1 MQYQHPINGKLCLEK
16 IFTPVLQLA
25 VNFTE
30 SLLYSALEGRYPAQ
44 PFIKITSN
52 RLSQEYSK
60 AFLMIMIVT
69 IVAI

>member
-1 MQYQHPINGKLCLEK
+1 MANYAWKK

-30 SLLYSALEGRYPAQ
+30 SLLYSSLEGRYPAQ

>member
-16 IFTPVLQLA
+16 FFTPVLQLA
-25 VNFTE
+25 VNFNE
-30 SLLYSALEGRYPAQ
+30 SLLYSSLEGRYPAR

-52 RLSQEYSK
+52 RLSQGYSK
-60 AFLMIMIVT
+60 AFLMIIVT